1 MSKLSE
7 KEFQQLK
14 VKAGTYRILM
24 GVFAVV
30 GLIVFLIL
38 YVKNIEG
45 NIVESLRNPSTIFMI
60 IIPFIPA
67 IVFSF
72 KYKKITKQ
80 MTKK

>member
-7 KEFQQLK
+7 RELQQLK
-14 VKAGTYRILM
+14 IKAGTYKILM

-45 NIVESLRNPSTIFMI
+45 HITEALKQPSTILMI
-60 IIPFIPA
+60 VIPFIPA

-72 KYKKITKQ
+72 KYNKVIKQ